1 MATATRNTE
10 LIPQSE
16 IDVLIRYNK
25 ELVVTKDNLGA
36 IIPVLHNAAMG
47 VETFGGEYKELAQ
60 ILKSFVQTQ
69 KNVEKEVN
77 AHRNALSNVEKA
89 SRQLAYAQSQEA
101 KELAVVKE
109 QLRQKNMELRTNAKE
124 ALGAEN
130 SLGILR
136 AQLIKLKSE
145 AASLDI
151 DSSTFTEAS
160 VKIRE
165 LNDRIL
171 QAEASMGDHRRNV
184 GNYASGFN
192 NLQFQVQQVARELPS
207 LTVSVQQFFLA
218 ISNNIPMLTNA
229 YAAARRE
236 NQKLRE
242 ENLKMAAAQQKKVVP
257 AWKQVVKSIG
267 SWQTIV
273 VVAIT
278 LLTAYGKEI
287 GEFITRLFKG
297 RKEIDAF
304 KFSQGQLSKAM
315 TDGAA
320 DAQKE
325 IVRLKLL
332 YEAATDVTRSME
344 ERLGATQELQSMYP
358 SYLGNIA
365 QEKILAGEAKDAYE
379 ALMLA
384 ILDVAKA
391 RAAENLI
398 TENSEQALRIQMDD
412 RYKDVEKLVEEKE
425 RITQEYDD
433 LKKRIES
440 LDPSQRTGQTY
451 LDMVNQF
458 NAILRR
464 LRAINRK
471 IARISKDIADDLSL
485 PDDAKASVHDYI
497 NALDQSNIKL
507 QEQINTINL
516 SKDATDVSA
525 GSIAKLREEISALTQ
540 RMENVDLSTAD
551 GESLM
556 RSLQS
561 QLDAKRAELVAL
573 EEMYGLT
580 SAGGGGGGSGG
591 SSAFS
596 GLSKQRQAELELLK
610 VQAQQEAEVQRR
622 IVEDEKAS
630 YQDRLLALE
639 RFKEAQERVLSV
651 EYGGQYEELDAR
663 LAGGDIDTATYEA
676 VLRSLSEA
684 EMYALD
690 DLRANQE
697 EVGQKLMESIGK
709 GMIEQVQQ
717 AAEESSRKLD
727 DEMRARLLSASEMY
741 ANGDIDDKQYSA
753 AKREIADDTQRKRF
767 ASEISILHELLT
779 TEEITDEQR
788 EGLAAKLAEAKVKYD
803 EYVLNEQIRINEEI
817 RKNADEDAKREEE
830 RQKRLKELK
839 MQLLEEVFNFA
850 SALSDAQ
857 LEKEQNR
864 LDKLSEANEKWKNE
878 EVERIERL
886 AEQGVISEE
895 QSDARKK
902 AIEEQAAVRE
912 EEIERQRIAA
922 ERRNAIFQK
931 AQSVAQAA
939 INVALAITAALT
951 SPFTSAATIPLIAAA
966 GAAQIATILATP
978 IPEYAKGTKDHP
990 GGLAVVGDGG
1000 RSELVIM
1007 PDRTVWRTPA
1017 TDTVVDLPKH
1027 AQVLPDYDAVLAQFA
1042 IPRLSNM
1049 PSDMSRVEML
1059 LEEEKLRQGAMLEK
1073 STERNR
1079 LLKLIVEGSG
1089 SEKRLSSMKYI
1100 VVTSRFENHLN

>member
-25 ELVVTKDNLGA
+25 ELLVTKDNLGA

-218 ISNNIPMLTNA
+218 ISNNIPMLTDA

-278 LLTAYGKEI
+278 LLVAYSKEI

-440 LDPSQRTGQTY
+440 LDPSQRTDQTY
-451 LDMVNQF
+451 LNMVNQF
-458 NAILRR
+458 AVR

-471 IARISKDIADDLSL
+471 IARISKHIADDLSL

>member
-192 NLQFQVQQVARELPS
+192 NLQFQVKQVARELPS

-218 ISNNIPMLTNA
+218 ISNNIPMLTDA

-242 ENLKMAAAQQKKVVP
+242 ENLKMAADQQQKVVP

-384 ILDVAKA
+384 ILDVTKA

-451 LDMVNQF
+451 LNMVNRF
-458 NAILRR
+458 DVIPVR
-464 LRAINRK
+464 LRAINWK
-471 IARISKDIADDLSL
+471 IASISEYIADDLSL

-580 SAGGGGGGSGG
+580 SAGGGRGGSGG

-596 GLSKQRQAELELLK
+596 GLSEQRQAELELLK

-630 YQDRLLALE
+630 YQDRLLA
-639 RFKEAQERVLSV
+639 
-651 EYGGQYEELDAR
+651 
-663 LAGGDIDTATYEA
+663 
-676 VLRSLSEA
+676 
-684 EMYALD
+684 
-690 DLRANQE
+690 
-697 EVGQKLMESIGK
+697 
-709 GMIEQVQQ
+709 
-717 AAEESSRKLD
+717 
-727 DEMRARLLSASEMY
+727 
-741 ANGDIDDKQYSA
+741 
-753 AKREIADDTQRKRF
+753 
-767 ASEISILHELLT
+767 
-779 TEEITDEQR
+779 
-788 EGLAAKLAEAKVKYD
+788 
-803 EYVLNEQIRINEEI
+803 
-817 RKNADEDAKREEE
+817 
-830 RQKRLKELK
+830 
-839 MQLLEEVFNFA
+839 
-850 SALSDAQ
+850 
-857 LEKEQNR
+857 
-864 LDKLSEANEKWKNE
+864 
-878 EVERIERL
+878 
-886 AEQGVISEE
+886 
-895 QSDARKK
+895 
-902 AIEEQAAVRE
+902 
-912 EEIERQRIAA
+912 
-922 ERRNAIFQK
+922 
-931 AQSVAQAA
+931 
-939 INVALAITAALT
+939 
-951 SPFTSAATIPLIAAA
+951 
-966 GAAQIATILATP
+966 
-978 IPEYAKGTKDHP
+978 
-990 GGLAVVGDGG
+990 
-1000 RSELVIM
+1000 
-1007 PDRTVWRTPA
+1007 
-1017 TDTVVDLPKH
+1017 
-1027 AQVLPDYDAVLAQFA
+1027 
-1042 IPRLSNM
+1042 
-1049 PSDMSRVEML
+1049 
-1059 LEEEKLRQGAMLEK
+1059 
-1073 STERNR
+1073 
-1079 LLKLIVEGSG
+1079 
-1089 SEKRLSSMKYI
+1089 
-1100 VVTSRFENHLN
+1100 

>member
-218 ISNNIPMLTNA
+218 ISNNIPMLTDA

-278 LLTAYGKEI
+278 LLAAYSKEI

-440 LDPSQRTGQTY
+440 LDPSQRTDQTY
-451 LDMVNQF
+451 LNMVNQF
-458 NAILRR
+458 AVR

-471 IARISKDIADDLSL
+471 IARISKHIADDLSL

>member
-25 ELVVTKDNLGA
+25 ELLVTKDNLGA

-218 ISNNIPMLTNA
+218 ISNNIPMLTDA

-278 LLTAYGKEI
+278 LLAAYSKEI

-440 LDPSQRTGQTY
+440 LDPSQRTDQTY
-451 LDMVNQF
+451 LNMVNQF
-458 NAILRR
+458 AVR

-471 IARISKDIADDLSL
+471 IARISKDIANDLSL

-610 VQAQQEAEVQRR
+610 VQTQQEAEVQRR

>member
-218 ISNNIPMLTNA
+218 ISNNSPMLTDA

-278 LLTAYGKEI
+278 LLAAYSKEI

-440 LDPSQRTGQTY
+440 LDPSQRTDQTY
-451 LDMVNQF
+451 LNMVNQF
-458 NAILRR
+458 AVR

-471 IARISKDIADDLSL
+471 IARISKDIAGDLSL

-596 GLSKQRQAELELLK
+596 GLSEQRQAELELLK

>member
-218 ISNNIPMLTNA
+218 ISNNIPMLTDA

-278 LLTAYGKEI
+278 LLVAYSKEI

-440 LDPSQRTGQTY
+440 LDPSQRTDQTY
-451 LDMVNQF
+451 LNMVNQF
-458 NAILRR
+458 AVR

-471 IARISKDIADDLSL
+471 IARISKHIADDLSL

>member
-25 ELVVTKDNLGA
+25 ELLVTKDNLGA

-151 DSSTFTEAS
+151 DSSAFTEAS

-192 NLQFQVQQVARELPS
+192 NLQFQVQQVAREIPS

-218 ISNNIPMLTNA
+218 ISNNIPMLTDA

-278 LLTAYGKEI
+278 LLIAYSKEI

-398 TENSEQALRIQMDD
+398 MENSEQALRIQMDD

-440 LDPSQRTGQTY
+440 LDPFQRTDQTY
-451 LDMVNQF
+451 LNMVNQF
-458 NAILRR
+458 AVR
-464 LRAINRK
+464 LGAINRK
-471 IARISKDIADDLSL
+471 IARISKDIANDLSL
-485 PDDAKASVHDYI
+485 PDDAKTSVHDYI

-951 SPFTSAATIPLIAAA
+951 NPFTSAATIPLIAAA